1 MAAEVGNTYGARGG
15 GQPGNRN
22 AAKGMRWR
30 DALNKAL
37 AQYTRDDLKAG
48 EALDRIAQ
56 NVVIAALG
64 GDWDAIAEIGNRL
77 DGKPAQAITGEDG
90 GPIAM
95 IWPLAKSTL
104 DQP

>member
-1 MAAEVGNTYGARGG
+1 MADRNLGGAKPGNTNAARGT
-15 GQPGNRN
+15 
-22 AAKGMRWR
+22 RWR

-37 AQYTRDDLKAG
+37 ARYTSEKVKTG
-48 EALDRIAQ
+48 EALDKIAEGI
-56 NVVIAALG
+56 VIAALA
-64 GDWDAIAEIGNRL
+64 GDFEAIMEIGNRL
-77 DGKPAQAITGEDG
+77 DGRPAQGVSVTGADG

>member
-1 MAAEVGNTYGARGG
+1 MAAPAGNINAARGT
-15 GQPGNRN
+15 
-22 AAKGMRWR
+22 RWK

-37 AQYTRDDLKAG
+37 ARFTSKEPPVAAG
-48 EALDRIAQ
+48 EALDAIAFK
-56 NVVIAALG
+56 VVESALH
-64 GDWDAIAEIGNRL
+64 GDWEAITEIGNRL
-77 DGKPAQAITGEDG
+77 DGKAAQGVSVTGADG